1 MLTQSEVLRFVK
13 TSLAFPHMFIELSDQ
28 DILDYITDN
37 TRKMFSHYFPQKW
50 KTSLNVGLEANK
62 VPGRGN
68 EFYLTDPQGYEI
80 YSVIDIY
87 TSSGDWYI
95 HGHPPMGPL
104 SHGDL
109 REWALQVEMAGQ
121 LKMFSSF
128 DMTFEF
134 SHPNILRISPI
145 NTSYGTITV
154 EYEREQP
161 PDLSGIQNDIQKYFK
176 ELALADIKIVI
187 GTIRKRYSGGQ
198 LRTPFG
204 DIPIEGDIKEEGQ
217 SEKDKLL
224 DIFERSYLPN
234 VTLDFG

>member
-13 TSLAFPHMFIELSDQ
+13 TNLAFPHMFLELSDQ

-37 TRKMFSHYFPQKW
+37 TRKTFSHYFPQKI
-50 KTSLNVGLEANK
+50 KTPLNLELEANK

-68 EFYLTDPQGYEI
+68 EFYITDPQGLEI
-80 YSVIDIY
+80 YSVIEIY
-87 TSSGDWYI
+87 TNSGDLYI
-95 HGHPPMGPL
+95 QGHPPMGPL

-134 SHPNILRISPI
+134 THPNIIRISPL
-145 NTSYGTITV
+145 NSSYGTVTI

-161 PDLSGIQNDIQKYFK
+161 PDLSGIPNDIQKYFK

-187 GTIRKRYSGGQ
+187 GTIRKRYAGGN

-204 DIPIEGDIKEEGQ
+204 DIPIDGDIKEEGQ
-217 SEKDKLL
+217 NEKDKLIDL
-224 DIFERSYLPN
+224 FDRTFIPN
-234 VTLDFG
+234 VVVDHG